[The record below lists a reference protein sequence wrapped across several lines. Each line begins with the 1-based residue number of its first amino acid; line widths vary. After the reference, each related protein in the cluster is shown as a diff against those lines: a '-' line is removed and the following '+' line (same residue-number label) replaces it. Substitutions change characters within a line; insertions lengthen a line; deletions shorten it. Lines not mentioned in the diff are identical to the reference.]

1 MRLLVG
7 DLRKKTRYVLRK
19 YITIHFKHL
28 LDIILDLFYI
38 LFFRH
43 DDMIK
48 TNNMYPRFLNEPAI
62 LGK

>member
-7 DLRKKTRYVLRK
+7 VLKKTRYVLRK

-38 LFFRH
+38 LYFRH
-43 DDMIK
+43 DGMIK